1 MAVSSEN
8 RYPFLP
14 DVDSRQIWYY
24 ISILFVSGCRIVMS
38 QTENLVATLKRLLKA
53 RGITYLDV
61 ARHLGLSE
69 ASVKRQ
75 FSLRSFR
82 LDTVEAICDLLKLDL
97 ADVARAANDAQPAVR
112 QLLPEQEA
120 DLVADPRRL
129 LVAVCVLNH
138 MSPAQI
144 SANYRLSK
152 AEVVAQL
159 LRLDRLQ
166 LITLLPENRVRI
178 KVARD
183 FGWLVDGPIQRF
195 FRDRVQT
202 DFLDGHFQYAGEFL
216 RFQYAM
222 LTPAANLRFQQR
234 LLRLAQEFAE
244 FHQDCIGAP
253 AEERYGTSLLI
264 AMRPW
269 ELAAFD
275 SLRRA
280 PDRRGFLTQPA

>member
-1 MAVSSEN
+1 
-8 RYPFLP
+8 
-14 DVDSRQIWYY
+14 
-24 ISILFVSGCRIVMS
+24 MS
-38 QTENLVATLKRLLKA
+38 QTEHLVATLKSLLKA
-53 RGITYLDV
+53 RGVTYQQV

-69 ASVKRQ
+69 PSVKRQ
-75 FSLRSFR
+75 FSQLSFR
-82 LDTVEAICDLLKLDL
+82 LDTVEAICDLIKIDFAEL
-97 ADVARAANDAQPAVR
+97 VRAAEDALPAVR
-112 QLLPEQEA
+112 QLRPEQEA

-138 MSPAQI
+138 LTPAQI

-166 LITLLPENRVRI
+166 LVTLLPENRVRI

-183 FGWLVDGPIQRF
+183 FGWLPDGPIQRF
-195 FRDRVQT
+195 FRERAQT
-202 DFLDGHFQYAGEFL
+202 DFLDANFAYAGEFL

-234 LLRLAQEFAE
+234 LARVLQEFSE
-244 FHQDCIGAP
+244 LHRDCVDAP
-253 AEERYGTSLLI
+253 VEERFGTSLLV

-275 SLRRA
+275 ALRRA
-280 PDRRGFLTQPA
+280 PDARVFLTQKPGVSAG

>member
-1 MAVSSEN
+1 
-8 RYPFLP
+8 
-14 DVDSRQIWYY
+14 
-24 ISILFVSGCRIVMS
+24 MS
-38 QTENLVATLKRLLKA
+38 QTENLVTALKRLLKA
-53 RGITYLDV
+53 RGVTYLAV
-61 ARHLGLSE
+61 AQHLGLSE

-75 FSLRSFR
+75 FSRRSFR
-82 LDTVEAICDLLKLDL
+82 LDTLEAVCDLLTIDL
-97 ADVARAANDAQPAVR
+97 AELVRAAQEAQPAVR
-112 QLLPEQEA
+112 QLLAAQEA

-138 MSPAQI
+138 MSPEQI
-144 SANYRLSK
+144 SANYRLGK

-166 LITLLPENRVRI
+166 LITLLPGNRVRLKI
-178 KVARD
+178 ARD
-183 FGWLVDGPIQRF
+183 FAWLADGPIQRF
-195 FRDRVQT
+195 FRERVQT
-202 DFLDGHFQYAGEFL
+202 DFLDANFQAAGELL

-234 LLRLAQEFAE
+234 LLRLAQEFTE
-244 FHQDCIGAP
+244 LHKDCVDAP
-253 AEERYGTSLLI
+253 VQERYGTSLLI

-280 PDRRGFLTQPA
+280 PDRRPFLTQKA

>member
-1 MAVSSEN
+1 
-8 RYPFLP
+8 L
-14 DVDSRQIWYY
+14 
-24 ISILFVSGCRIVMS
+24 S
-38 QTENLVATLKRLLKA
+38 QTAHLVATLKRLLKN
-53 RGITYLDV
+53 RGITYLQV

-69 ASVKRQ
+69 PSVKRQ
-75 FSLRSFR
+75 FSQLSFR
-82 LDTVEAICDLLKLDL
+82 LDTVEAICDVLNIDL
-97 ADVARAANDAQPAVR
+97 AELVRAAEDALPAVH
-112 QLLPEQEA
+112 QLRPEQEA

-138 MSPAQI
+138 LTPTQI
-144 SANYRLSK
+144 SANYQLTK

-166 LITLLPENRVRI
+166 LIALLPENRVRI

-183 FGWLVDGPIQRF
+183 FGWLPDGPIQRF
-195 FRDRVQT
+195 FRERVQT
-202 DFLDGHFQYAGEFL
+202 DFLDANFQYAGEFL

-234 LLRLAQEFAE
+234 LVRVLQEFTE
-244 FHQDCIGAP
+244 LHKDCTSAP
-253 AEERYGTSLLI
+253 IDERYGTSLLV

-275 SLRRA
+275 SLRRSA
-280 PDRRGFLTQPA
+280 DERAFMTQKPVPGSA